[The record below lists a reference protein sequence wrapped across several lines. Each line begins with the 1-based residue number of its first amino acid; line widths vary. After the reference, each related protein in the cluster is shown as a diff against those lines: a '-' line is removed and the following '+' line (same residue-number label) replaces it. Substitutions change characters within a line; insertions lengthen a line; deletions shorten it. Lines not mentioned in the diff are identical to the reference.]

1 MGIRRCRR
9 MQITCNNPLEKGIT
23 GDKIKEIMKRWQT
36 EYYCFCYE
44 TGEQGTYHFHLYTK
58 FRNPQSVETVSKAF
72 GNAHVEMIHSSTSK
86 QNRDYILK
94 EGVYQDSEKKTT
106 NHSETFYES
115 CECPVDGKETQGA
128 RNDLEAMDKMLND
141 GMTPSQIL
149 LEFPFSYARYDSFE
163 NFDCVSLEMLDFENI
178 LLSRGSV
185 ILYLE
190 KGKAFFFTSKMDIVT
205 ALLEECLEGLGERV
219 TRNRVIYS
227 FFELQTKK
235 DDIVFDS
242 IEKEIMDLE
251 QALIA
256 TGKRDCVSEII
267 SLRKR
272 LMVLK
277 KYYEQ
282 FLNVLDILVENENG
296 IFDGKTLRSFKMLYR
311 RTERRFQNVLNLRE
325 YVTQVR
331 ESYEAEVDI
340 SLNTTMKIFTVVTTI
355 FLPLTLIVGWY
366 GMNFKMPEYGWK
378 YGYLFVCLLSL
389 ACIAGIIIFFK
400 RKKWF

>member
-1 MGIRRCRR
+1 MQGFLHTKRDAGKDGNREGRGEVKQMYYSIKSGGWQRIAEPTGQEEGLLGIF
-9 MQITCNNPLEKGIT
+9 P
-23 GDKIKEIMKRWQT
+23 
-36 EYYCFCYE
+36 YE
-44 TGEQGTYHFHLYTK
+44 
-58 FRNPQSVETVSKAF
+58 
-72 GNAHVEMIHSSTSK
+72 
-86 QNRDYILK
+86 
-94 EGVYQDSEKKTT
+94 
-106 NHSETFYES
+106 
-115 CECPVDGKETQGA
+115 
-128 RNDLEAMDKMLND
+128 KMLAC
-141 GMTPSQIL
+141 GKKWGISAEIL
-149 LEFPFSYARYDSFE
+149 EEARRFSYARYDSFE

-178 LLSRGSV
+178 LLSIGSV

-190 KGKAFFFTSKMDIVT
+190 KGKAFFFTSKIDIVT

-219 TRNRVIYS
+219 TLNRVIYS

-235 DDIVFDS
+235 DDIIFDS

-256 TGKRDCVSEII
+256 TGKRV
-267 SLRKR
+267 
-272 LMVLK
+272 
-277 KYYEQ
+277 
-282 FLNVLDILVENENG
+282 LNVLDILVENENG

-366 GMNFKMPEYGWK
+366 GMNLKMPEYGWK
-378 YGYLFVCLLSL
+378 YGYLFVGLLSL
-389 ACIAGIIIFFK
+389 TCIAGIIIFFK

>member
-1 MGIRRCRR
+1 
-9 MQITCNNPLEKGIT
+9 
-23 GDKIKEIMKRWQT
+23 
-36 EYYCFCYE
+36 
-44 TGEQGTYHFHLYTK
+44 
-58 FRNPQSVETVSKAF
+58 
-72 GNAHVEMIHSSTSK
+72 
-86 QNRDYILK
+86 
-94 EGVYQDSEKKTT
+94 
-106 NHSETFYES
+106 
-115 CECPVDGKETQGA
+115 
-128 RNDLEAMDKMLND
+128 
-141 GMTPSQIL
+141 
-149 LEFPFSYARYDSFE
+149 
-163 NFDCVSLEMLDFENI
+163 
-178 LLSRGSV
+178 
-185 ILYLE
+185 
-190 KGKAFFFTSKMDIVT
+190 MDIVT

-219 TRNRVIYS
+219 TLNRVIYS

-235 DDIVFDS
+235 DDIIFDS

-272 LMVLK
+272 MMVLK

-296 IFDGKTLRSFKMLYR
+296 IFDGKTLRSFK
-311 RTERRFQNVLNLRE
+311 
-325 YVTQVR
+325 TQVR

-366 GMNFKMPEYGWK
+366 GMNLKMPEYGWK
-378 YGYLFVCLLSL
+378 YGYLFVGLLSL
-389 ACIAGIIIFFK
+389 TCIAGIIIFFK

>member
-1 MGIRRCRR
+1 M
-9 MQITCNNPLEKGIT
+9 
-23 GDKIKEIMKRWQT
+23 
-36 EYYCFCYE
+36 
-44 TGEQGTYHFHLYTK
+44 
-58 FRNPQSVETVSKAF
+58 
-72 GNAHVEMIHSSTSK
+72 
-86 QNRDYILK
+86 
-94 EGVYQDSEKKTT
+94 
-106 NHSETFYES
+106 
-115 CECPVDGKETQGA
+115 
-128 RNDLEAMDKMLND
+128 
-141 GMTPSQIL
+141 
-149 LEFPFSYARYDSFE
+149 
-163 NFDCVSLEMLDFENI
+163 
-178 LLSRGSV
+178 
-185 ILYLE
+185 
-190 KGKAFFFTSKMDIVT
+190 

-219 TRNRVIYS
+219 TLNRVIYS

-235 DDIVFDS
+235 DDIIFDS
-242 IEKEIMDLE
+242 IEKEIMDF
-251 QALIA
+251 IA

-366 GMNFKMPEYGWK
+366 GMNLKMPEYGWK
-378 YGYLFVCLLSL
+378 YGYLFVGLLSL
-389 ACIAGIIIFFK
+389 TCIAGIIIFFK

>member
-1 MGIRRCRR
+1 MAAEILEEARR
-9 MQITCNNPLEKGIT
+9 
-23 GDKIKEIMKRWQT
+23 
-36 EYYCFCYE
+36 
-44 TGEQGTYHFHLYTK
+44 
-58 FRNPQSVETVSKAF
+58 
-72 GNAHVEMIHSSTSK
+72 
-86 QNRDYILK
+86 
-94 EGVYQDSEKKTT
+94 
-106 NHSETFYES
+106 
-115 CECPVDGKETQGA
+115 
-128 RNDLEAMDKMLND
+128 
-141 GMTPSQIL
+141 
-149 LEFPFSYARYDSFE
+149 FSYARYDSFE

-178 LLSRGSV
+178 LLSIGSV

-219 TRNRVIYS
+219 TLNRVIYS

-235 DDIVFDS
+235 DDIIFDS

-296 IFDGKTLRSFKMLYR
+296 IFDGK
-311 RTERRFQNVLNLRE
+311 E

-366 GMNFKMPEYGWK
+366 GMNLKMPEYGWK
-378 YGYLFVCLLSL
+378 YGYLFVGLLSL
-389 ACIAGIIIFFK
+389 TCIAGIIIFFK

>member
-1 MGIRRCRR
+1 MYYLIQEGVWKHTMEMPRGAFIGLFSYDE
-9 MQITCNNPLEKGIT
+9 MESTAKKHNIPLE
-23 GDKIKEIMKRWQT
+23 
-36 EYYCFCYE
+36 
-44 TGEQGTYHFHLYTK
+44 
-58 FRNPQSVETVSKAF
+58 
-72 GNAHVEMIHSSTSK
+72 
-86 QNRDYILK
+86 IL
-94 EGVYQDSEKKTT
+94 EE
-106 NHSETFYES
+106 
-115 CECPVDGKETQGA
+115 A
-128 RNDLEAMDKMLND
+128 RR
-141 GMTPSQIL
+141 
-149 LEFPFSYARYDSFE
+149 FSYGRYDSYE

-178 LLSRGSV
+178 LLSKGSV
-185 ILYLE
+185 VVYLE
-190 KGKAFFFTSKMDIVT
+190 RERAFFFTSRKEEVEK
-205 ALLEECLEGLGERV
+205 LLEDIYVFLGERCS
-219 TRNRVIYS
+219 RERVLFA
-227 FFELQTKK
+227 FFELQTKG
-235 DDIVFDS
+235 DDLVFDG

-282 FLNVLDILVENENG
+282 FLNVLDILIENENG

-366 GMNFKMPEYGWK
+366 GMNFDMPEYGWQH
-378 YGYLFVCLLSL
+378 GYLFVTLISVVCIL
-389 ACIAGIIIFFK
+389 AIIFFFK

>member
-1 MGIRRCRR
+1 MYYSIKSGGWQRIAEPTGQEEGLLGIF
-9 MQITCNNPLEKGIT
+9 P
-23 GDKIKEIMKRWQT
+23 
-36 EYYCFCYE
+36 YE
-44 TGEQGTYHFHLYTK
+44 
-58 FRNPQSVETVSKAF
+58 
-72 GNAHVEMIHSSTSK
+72 
-86 QNRDYILK
+86 
-94 EGVYQDSEKKTT
+94 
-106 NHSETFYES
+106 
-115 CECPVDGKETQGA
+115 
-128 RNDLEAMDKMLND
+128 KMLAC
-141 GMTPSQIL
+141 GKKWGISAEIL
-149 LEFPFSYARYDSFE
+149 EEARRFSYARYDSFE
-163 NFDCVSLEMLDFENI
+163 
-178 LLSRGSV
+178 
-185 ILYLE
+185 
-190 KGKAFFFTSKMDIVT
+190 GKAFFFTSKMDIVT

-219 TRNRVIYS
+219 TLNRVIYS

-235 DDIVFDS
+235 DDIIFDS

-366 GMNFKMPEYGWK
+366 GMNLKMPEYGWK
-378 YGYLFVCLLSL
+378 YGYLFVGLLSL
-389 ACIAGIIIFFK
+389 TCIAGIIIFFK

>member
-1 MGIRRCRR
+1 MYYSIKSGGWQRIAEPTGQEEGLLGIF
-9 MQITCNNPLEKGIT
+9 P
-23 GDKIKEIMKRWQT
+23 
-36 EYYCFCYE
+36 YE
-44 TGEQGTYHFHLYTK
+44 
-58 FRNPQSVETVSKAF
+58 
-72 GNAHVEMIHSSTSK
+72 
-86 QNRDYILK
+86 
-94 EGVYQDSEKKTT
+94 
-106 NHSETFYES
+106 
-115 CECPVDGKETQGA
+115 
-128 RNDLEAMDKMLND
+128 KMLAC
-141 GMTPSQIL
+141 GKKWGISAEIL
-149 LEFPFSYARYDSFE
+149 ED
-163 NFDCVSLEMLDFENI
+163 FDCVSLEMLDFENI
-178 LLSRGSV
+178 LLSIGSV

-219 TRNRVIYS
+219 TLNRVIYS

-235 DDIVFDS
+235 DDIIFDS

-366 GMNFKMPEYGWK
+366 GMNLKMPEYGWK
-378 YGYLFVCLLSL
+378 YGYLFVGLLSL
-389 ACIAGIIIFFK
+389 TCIAGIIIFFK

>member
-1 MGIRRCRR
+1 MTIRELIPVLDARVLCGDDKLDQEVKTACGSDL
-9 MQITCNNPLEKGIT
+9 MSDVLAFVKDKTVLIT
-23 GDKIKEIMKRWQT
+23 GLTNVHVMRTAEMLDIHCVVFARGKVPSEEIL
-36 EYYCFCYE
+36 EE
-44 TGEQGTYHFHLYTK
+44 
-58 FRNPQSVETVSKAF
+58 
-72 GNAHVEMIHSSTSK
+72 
-86 QNRDYILK
+86 
-94 EGVYQDSEKKTT
+94 
-106 NHSETFYES
+106 
-115 CECPVDGKETQGA
+115 A
-128 RNDLEAMDKMLND
+128 RR
-141 GMTPSQIL
+141 
-149 LEFPFSYARYDSFE
+149 FSYARYDSFE

-178 LLSRGSV
+178 LLSIGSV

-190 KGKAFFFTSKMDIVT
+190 KGKAFFFTSKIDIVT

-219 TRNRVIYS
+219 TLNRVIYS

-235 DDIVFDS
+235 DDIIFDS

-366 GMNFKMPEYGWK
+366 GMNLKMPEYGWK
-378 YGYLFVCLLSL
+378 YGYLFVGLLSL
-389 ACIAGIIIFFK
+389 TCIAGIIIFFK

>member
-1 MGIRRCRR
+1 MYYSIKSGGWQRITEPTGQEEGLLGIF
-9 MQITCNNPLEKGIT
+9 P
-23 GDKIKEIMKRWQT
+23 
-36 EYYCFCYE
+36 YE
-44 TGEQGTYHFHLYTK
+44 
-58 FRNPQSVETVSKAF
+58 
-72 GNAHVEMIHSSTSK
+72 
-86 QNRDYILK
+86 
-94 EGVYQDSEKKTT
+94 
-106 NHSETFYES
+106 
-115 CECPVDGKETQGA
+115 
-128 RNDLEAMDKMLND
+128 KMLAC
-141 GMTPSQIL
+141 GKKWGISAGIL
-149 LEFPFSYARYDSFE
+149 EEARRFSYARYDSFE

-178 LLSRGSV
+178 LLSIGSV

-190 KGKAFFFTSKMDIVT
+190 KGKAFFFTSKMDIVM

-219 TRNRVIYS
+219 TLNRVIYS

-235 DDIVFDS
+235 DDIIFDS

-366 GMNFKMPEYGWK
+366 GMNFEMPEYAWR
-378 YGYLFVCLLSL
+378 YGYFFVCLLSV
-389 ACIAGIIIFFK
+389 ACIVGIIIFFK

>member
-1 MGIRRCRR
+1 MYYSIKSGGWQRIAEPTGQEEGLLGI
-9 MQITCNNPLEKGIT
+9 
-23 GDKIKEIMKRWQT
+23 
-36 EYYCFCYE
+36 FSYE
-44 TGEQGTYHFHLYTK
+44 
-58 FRNPQSVETVSKAF
+58 
-72 GNAHVEMIHSSTSK
+72 
-86 QNRDYILK
+86 
-94 EGVYQDSEKKTT
+94 
-106 NHSETFYES
+106 
-115 CECPVDGKETQGA
+115 
-128 RNDLEAMDKMLND
+128 KMLAC
-141 GMTPSQIL
+141 GKKWGISAEIL
-149 LEFPFSYARYDSFE
+149 EEARRFSYARYDSFE

-178 LLSRGSV
+178 LLSIGSV

-190 KGKAFFFTSKMDIVT
+190 KGKAFFFTSKIDIVT

-219 TRNRVIYS
+219 TLNRVIYS

-235 DDIVFDS
+235 DDIIFDS

-366 GMNFKMPEYGWK
+366 GMNLKMPEYGWK
-378 YGYLFVCLLSL
+378 YGYLFVGLLSL
-389 ACIAGIIIFFK
+389 TCIAGIIIFFK

>member
-1 MGIRRCRR
+1 MGLS
-9 MQITCNNPLEKGIT
+9 P
-23 GDKIKEIMKRWQT
+23 
-36 EYYCFCYE
+36 F
-44 TGEQGTYHFHLYTK
+44 
-58 FRNPQSVETVSKAF
+58 AF
-72 GNAHVEMIHSSTSK
+72 GKDRAGGIDMY
-86 QNRDYILK
+86 YIIQENTWKRTK
-94 EGVYQDSEKKTT
+94 EAPEENFIG
-106 NHSETFYES
+106 
-115 CECPVDGKETQGA
+115 
-128 RNDLEAMDKMLND
+128 L
-141 GMTPSQIL
+141 
-149 LEFPFSYARYDSFE
+149 FSYEEMEAAGKKHHISLEILEEARRFSYGRYDSYE
-163 NFDCVSLEMLDFENI
+163 SFDCVSLEMLDFENI

-185 ILYLE
+185 IVYLE
-190 KGKAFFFTSKMDIVT
+190 QERAFFFTSRKEEVEKE
-205 ALLEECLEGLGERV
+205 LESIFSSLGEKCTRERV
-219 TRNRVIYS
+219 LYT
-227 FFELQTKK
+227 FFELQTKG
-235 DDIVFDS
+235 DDVAFDS

-282 FLNVLDILVENENG
+282 FLNVLDVLIENENG

-325 YVTQVR
+325 AVTQVR

-366 GMNFKMPEYGWK
+366 GMNFDMPEYAWK
-378 YGYLFVCLLSL
+378 HGYLFVTLVSL
-389 ACIAGIIIFFK
+389 ACILGIIFFFK
-400 RKKWF
+400 KKKWF

>member
-1 MGIRRCRR
+1 M
-9 MQITCNNPLEKGIT
+9 
-23 GDKIKEIMKRWQT
+23 
-36 EYYCFCYE
+36 
-44 TGEQGTYHFHLYTK
+44 
-58 FRNPQSVETVSKAF
+58 
-72 GNAHVEMIHSSTSK
+72 
-86 QNRDYILK
+86 
-94 EGVYQDSEKKTT
+94 
-106 NHSETFYES
+106 
-115 CECPVDGKETQGA
+115 
-128 RNDLEAMDKMLND
+128 
-141 GMTPSQIL
+141 
-149 LEFPFSYARYDSFE
+149 
-163 NFDCVSLEMLDFENI
+163 
-178 LLSRGSV
+178 
-185 ILYLE
+185 
-190 KGKAFFFTSKMDIVT
+190 T

-219 TRNRVIYS
+219 TLNRVIYS

-235 DDIVFDS
+235 DDIIFDS

-366 GMNFKMPEYGWK
+366 GMNLKMPEYGWK
-378 YGYLFVCLLSL
+378 YGYLFVGLLSL
-389 ACIAGIIIFFK
+389 TCIAGIIIFFK